1 MDTRFSFSAILLAEM
16 EFVCTNSLL
25 VTVSDNNAP
34 CTLSTIN
41 LRLSEKLL
49 FGCVIAT
56 SINFYAIHKKLFTC
70 YNEAINNKEA
80 VAMEMTIG
88 KRIAALRREKNLKQ
102 DDLAQMLE
110 VSPQAVS
117 KWENDQTCPDIS
129 LLPKLAK
136 ILGVSVDELLS
147 GKQELQPVVTLVP
160 EDQRK
165 DIKDMMLRI
174 VVDSADGDKVRV
186 NLPMALVQ
194 LAMEMGMEMPQVSG
208 NDALKDIDWAQVME
222 LVRHGAMG
230 NLVEVESADGDI
242 VRIFVE

>member
-1 MDTRFSFSAILLAEM
+1 M
-16 EFVCTNSLL
+16 E
-25 VTVSDNNAP
+25 
-34 CTLSTIN
+34 I
-41 LRLSEKLL
+41 
-49 FGCVIAT
+49 
-56 SINFYAIHKKLFTC
+56 
-70 YNEAINNKEA
+70 
-80 VAMEMTIG
+80 TIG
-88 KRIAALRREKNLKQ
+88 KRIATLRREKNLKQ

-147 GKQELQPVVTLVP
+147 GKQELQPVVTLAP

-165 DIKDMMLRI
+165 DIKDMVLRI

-230 NLVEVESADGDI
+230 NLIEVESADGDI

>member
-1 MDTRFSFSAILLAEM
+1 MD
-16 EFVCTNSLL
+16 
-25 VTVSDNNAP
+25 
-34 CTLSTIN
+34 
-41 LRLSEKLL
+41 
-49 FGCVIAT
+49 
-56 SINFYAIHKKLFTC
+56 
-70 YNEAINNKEA
+70 
-80 VAMEMTIG
+80 MTIG
-88 KRIAALRREKNLKQ
+88 KRIAALRREKGLKQ

-136 ILGVSVDELLS
+136 ILQISVDELLS
-147 GKQELQPVVTLVP
+147 GKQELRPVVTLVP
-160 EDQRK
+160 EEQRK
-165 DIKDMMLRI
+165 EIKDMMLRI
-174 VVDSADGDKVRV
+174 VVDSHAGDKVRV

-208 NDALKDIDWAQVME
+208 NDALKSIDWAQIMD

-230 NLVEVESADGDI
+230 NLVEVESADGDT

>member
-1 MDTRFSFSAILLAEM
+1 
-16 EFVCTNSLL
+16 
-25 VTVSDNNAP
+25 
-34 CTLSTIN
+34 
-41 LRLSEKLL
+41 
-49 FGCVIAT
+49 
-56 SINFYAIHKKLFTC
+56 
-70 YNEAINNKEA
+70 
-80 VAMEMTIG
+80 MEMTIG
-88 KRIAALRREKNLKQ
+88 KRIAALRRDKNLKQ

-208 NDALKDIDWAQVME
+208 NDALKGIDWALVMD

-230 NLVEVESADGDI
+230 NLIEVESADGDI
-242 VRIFVE
+242 VRIFVV

>member
-1 MDTRFSFSAILLAEM
+1 
-16 EFVCTNSLL
+16 
-25 VTVSDNNAP
+25 
-34 CTLSTIN
+34 
-41 LRLSEKLL
+41 
-49 FGCVIAT
+49 
-56 SINFYAIHKKLFTC
+56 
-70 YNEAINNKEA
+70 
-80 VAMEMTIG
+80 MEMTIG

-160 EDQRK
+160 EDQHK

>member
-1 MDTRFSFSAILLAEM
+1 
-16 EFVCTNSLL
+16 
-25 VTVSDNNAP
+25 
-34 CTLSTIN
+34 
-41 LRLSEKLL
+41 
-49 FGCVIAT
+49 
-56 SINFYAIHKKLFTC
+56 
-70 YNEAINNKEA
+70 
-80 VAMEMTIG
+80 MEMTIG

-147 GKQELQPVVTLVP
+147 GKQELQPVVTLAP

-194 LAMEMGMEMPQVSG
+194 LAMEMGMEIPQVSG

>member
-1 MDTRFSFSAILLAEM
+1 
-16 EFVCTNSLL
+16 
-25 VTVSDNNAP
+25 
-34 CTLSTIN
+34 
-41 LRLSEKLL
+41 
-49 FGCVIAT
+49 
-56 SINFYAIHKKLFTC
+56 
-70 YNEAINNKEA
+70 
-80 VAMEMTIG
+80 MEMTIG

-147 GKQELQPVVTLVP
+147 GKQELQPVVTLAP

-165 DIKDMMLRI
+165 DIKDMVLRI

-208 NDALKDIDWAQVME
+208 NDALKGIDWALVMD

-230 NLVEVESADGDI
+230 NLLEVESADGDI

>member
-1 MDTRFSFSAILLAEM
+1 
-16 EFVCTNSLL
+16 
-25 VTVSDNNAP
+25 
-34 CTLSTIN
+34 
-41 LRLSEKLL
+41 
-49 FGCVIAT
+49 
-56 SINFYAIHKKLFTC
+56 
-70 YNEAINNKEA
+70 
-80 VAMEMTIG
+80 MEMTIG

-110 VSPQAVS
+110 VSPQAIS

-186 NLPMALVQ
+186 NLPMVLVQ

-230 NLVEVESADGDI
+230 NLIEVESADGDI

>member
-1 MDTRFSFSAILLAEM
+1 
-16 EFVCTNSLL
+16 
-25 VTVSDNNAP
+25 
-34 CTLSTIN
+34 
-41 LRLSEKLL
+41 
-49 FGCVIAT
+49 
-56 SINFYAIHKKLFTC
+56 
-70 YNEAINNKEA
+70 
-80 VAMEMTIG
+80 MEMTIG

>member
-1 MDTRFSFSAILLAEM
+1 
-16 EFVCTNSLL
+16 
-25 VTVSDNNAP
+25 
-34 CTLSTIN
+34 
-41 LRLSEKLL
+41 
-49 FGCVIAT
+49 
-56 SINFYAIHKKLFTC
+56 
-70 YNEAINNKEA
+70 
-80 VAMEMTIG
+80 MEMTIG

-110 VSPQAVS
+110 VSPQAIS

-165 DIKDMMLRI
+165 DIKDMTLRI

-186 NLPMALVQ
+186 NLPMALVL

-222 LVRHGAMG
+222 LVRHGVMG
-230 NLVEVESADGDI
+230 NLIEVESADGDI